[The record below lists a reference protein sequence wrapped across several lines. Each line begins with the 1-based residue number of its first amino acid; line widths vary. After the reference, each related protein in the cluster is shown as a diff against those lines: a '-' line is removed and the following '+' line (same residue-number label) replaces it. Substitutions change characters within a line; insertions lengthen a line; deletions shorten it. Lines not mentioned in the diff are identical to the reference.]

1 MAEVSGSARSARAG
15 GGVARAGEAWGG
27 GGGRC
32 LVLERL
38 DELYDAWNVLG
49 HCGPDPIIQVAREE
63 RAWLGLGLGV

>member
-1 MAEVSGSARSARAG
+1 M
-15 GGVARAGEAWGG
+15 ARAGEAWGG

-38 DELYDAWNVLG
+38 DELDDAWNVLG
-49 HCGPDPIIQVAREE
+49 HCGPDPIIQVAREQ